1 MASWKDILV
10 DVLTLTDETKKL
22 NRDIERVESLLI
34 DVDRRLIR
42 VETVVDIASLQA
54 GRVLPKGK

>member
-22 NRDIERVESLLI
+22 NKDIERVEVLLTGI
-34 DVDRRLIR
+34 DRRLIR
-42 VETVVDIASLQA
+42 VETIVEMVAPETIQKPPS
-54 GRVLPKGK
+54 K

>member
-22 NRDIERVESLLI
+22 NRDIERVESLLTN
-34 DVDRRLIR
+34 VDKRLIR
-42 VETVVDIASLQA
+42 IETIVDIAALQS
-54 GRVLPKGK
+54 GKVLPKK

>member
-22 NRDIERVESLLI
+22 NKDIGRVEALLT

-42 VETVVDIASLQA
+42 VETVVDIAALQA
-54 GRVLPKGK
+54 GKILPKGE

>member
-22 NRDIERVESLLI
+22 NKDIERVESLLT

-42 VETVVDIASLQA
+42 VETVVEIATLQS
-54 GRVLPKGK
+54 GKVLPIKT

>member
-22 NRDIERVESLLI
+22 NKDIERVEALLTN
-34 DVDRRLIR
+34 VDRRLIR
-42 VETVVDIASLQA
+42 VETVVDIAALQA
-54 GRVLPKGK
+54 GKVLPKGE

>member
-22 NRDIERVESLLI
+22 NKDIERVEALLT
-34 DVDRRLIR
+34 DVDRRLVR
-42 VETVVDIASLQA
+42 VETVVDIAALQA
-54 GRVLPKGK
+54 GRVLPKGE

>member
-22 NRDIERVESLLI
+22 NRDIERVESLLT

-54 GRVLPKGK
+54 GKLLPKRK

>member
-22 NRDIERVESLLI
+22 NRDIERVESLLT

-42 VETVVDIASLQA
+42 VETVVDMATLQA
-54 GRVLPKGK
+54 AKVLPKPK

>member
-22 NRDIERVESLLI
+22 NKDIERMELLLI
-34 DVDRRLIR
+34 EIDRRLVR
-42 VETVVDIASLQA
+42 VETVVDIAALQA
-54 GRVLPKGK
+54 VKVLPKNE

>member
-22 NRDIERVESLLI
+22 NKDIERVEVLLTGI
-34 DVDRRLIR
+34 DRRLIR
-42 VETVVDIASLQA
+42 VETIVEMVAPETIQK
-54 GRVLPKGK
+54 LPSK